1 MIWAAGLAALL
12 TLLNSAIAWRL
23 AARYQCASIADVFWP
38 LHHLVS
44 MTTVLLLMPQNL
56 SSASLLTVILVMLW
70 GVRLATHLS
79 IRQAGVEEDPRYQAI
94 RAGIGADFD
103 RKSLY
108 LIFIPQALM
117 AWFISLLLI
126 PALTAAQWHPLA
138 YVGLLLSCAGL
149 LWEIVADLQLS
160 AFLKMRAHQASSDSH
175 VLTRGL
181 WSFSRHPNYFGEWVF
196 WLGHA
201 ITAALLINGFLI
213 VSLAA
218 MGLLTFLLLRFT
230 GVARSEPGIADK
242 RPDYAAYQASVPA
255 FFPSPIKM
263 WCALTQS
270 AQQAPNTKHQL
281 GWWLLLFAVG
291 LAGHAD
297 LARAQGLPAQSWF
310 FDVRIDDKDVG
321 FHEFNLRRVPSGY
334 TMEATVEFRY
344 KILGVTVF
352 SYEHAVNERYD
363 ADLCLQSISS
373 ETKTNGKSQSL
384 NGRAVT
390 EGFALTAQPSTQ
402 PSTQPAT
409 SVDANCL
416 LTFAYWT
423 PKLLSQSQILN
434 GQTGELVDIVITT
447 EDSADSDQLLYALT
461 GDNIDVRLGYDEA
474 GNWRTLDSTLQNGR
488 LLSYRLRQ

>member
-1 MIWAAGLAALL
+1 MIWVAGLAALL
-12 TLLNSAIAWRL
+12 TLLNSVLAWRL
-23 AARYQCASIADVFWP
+23 STRYQCASIADVFWP

-56 SSASLLTVILVMLW
+56 SAASLMTVILVVLW

-79 IRQAGVEEDPRYQAI
+79 IRQAGVAEDPRYQAI
-94 RAGIGADFD
+94 RASVGADFD

-108 LIFIPQALM
+108 LIFAPQALM

-138 YVGLLLSCAGL
+138 YVGLLLCSAGL
-149 LWEIVADLQLS
+149 LLEIVADLQLS
-160 AFLKMRAHQASSDSH
+160 AFLKERA
-175 VLTRGL
+175 VLGNSNPSVLDRGL
-181 WSFSRHPNYFGEWVF
+181 WSFSRHPNYFGEWIF

-242 RPDYAAYQASVPA
+242 RPDYAAYQANVPA
-255 FFPSPIKM
+255 FFPSPMKI
-263 WCALTQS
+263 WSTLTQS
-270 AQQAPNTKHQL
+270 AHQAPNTKHQL
-281 GWWLLLFAVG
+281 GWWLLIFAVG
-291 LAGHAD
+291 LAGHTD
-297 LARAQGLPAQSWF
+297 VARAQDVPTQSWL
-310 FDVRIDDKDVG
+310 FDVHIDDKDVG
-321 FHEFNLRRVPSGY
+321 FHEFNLRQIPSGY
-334 TMEATVEFRY
+334 TMEATAEFRY

-352 SYEHAVNERYD
+352 SYEHAVKERYD

-373 ETKTNGKSQSL
+373 ETNTNGKSQSL
-384 NGRAVT
+384 SGLAVAS
-390 EGFALTAQPSTQ
+390 GFALEARPANQAQ
-402 PSTQPAT
+402 T

-416 LTFAYWT
+416 MTFAYWT

-434 GQTGELVDIVITT
+434 GQTGELVDVVITP
-447 EDSADSDQLLYALT
+447 ENSADKDQHFYALT
-461 GDNIDVRLGYDEA
+461 GDKMDVRLGYDEA

-488 LLSYRLRQ
+488 WLSYRLRQ

>member
-1 MIWAAGLAALL
+1 MILAAGVSALL
-12 TLLNSAIAWRL
+12 TLLNSVIAWRL
-23 AARYQCASIADVFWP
+23 SVRYQCASIADIFWP

-56 SSASLLTVILVMLW
+56 SSAALMTVILVMLW
-70 GVRLATHLS
+70 GFRLAIHLS
-79 IRQAGVEEDPRYQAI
+79 IRQTGVEEDPRYQAI
-94 RAGIGADFD
+94 RAGLGADFD

-138 YVGLLLSCAGL
+138 FAGLLLSSAGL

-160 AFLKMRAHQASSDSH
+160 AFLKKRTSQASSDPR
-175 VLTRGL
+175 VLDQGL

-201 ITAALLINGFLI
+201 ITAAVLINGFLI

-255 FFPSPIKM
+255 FFPSPMKI
-263 WCALTQS
+263 WSALTRS
-270 AQQAPNTKHQL
+270 AHQPPNTKHQL
-281 GWWLLLFAVG
+281 GWWLLLCAVG
-291 LAGHAD
+291 LAGHTD
-297 LARAQGLPAQSWF
+297 LARAQGFPAQSWF

-321 FHEFNLRRVPSGY
+321 FHEFNLRQSPSGY
-334 TMEATVEFRY
+334 TMDATVEFRY
-344 KILGVTVF
+344 TILGVTVF

-373 ETKTNGKSQSL
+373 QTKTNGKTQSL
-384 NGRAVT
+384 SGRAVV

-402 PSTQPAT
+402 PAA

-434 GQTGELVDIVITT
+434 GQTGELVDIVITP
-447 EDSADSDQLLYALT
+447 EKSADSDQLLYALT
-461 GDNIDVRLGYDEA
+461 GDKIDMRLGYDEA
-474 GNWRTLDSTLQNGR
+474 GNWHSLDSTLQNGR